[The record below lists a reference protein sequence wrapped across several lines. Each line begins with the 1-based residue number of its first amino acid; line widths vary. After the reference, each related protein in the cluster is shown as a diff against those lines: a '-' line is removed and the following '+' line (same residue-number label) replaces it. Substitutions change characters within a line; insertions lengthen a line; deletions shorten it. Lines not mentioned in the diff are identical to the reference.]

1 MEYLNYINP
10 GIESINPYEPGKSIE
25 EVMEKYNLKE
35 IIKLASNENSLG
47 PSPKVLKVI
56 NNFKDIHLYP
66 DGDGIKLKSKISEI
80 EGINS
85 DQIILGN
92 GSNEILE
99 IISQTFLSPNTESI
113 FSKHAFVV
121 YKLASKVRGS
131 KFHEVDACQWG
142 HDLNGFLEK
151 INDKTRLIFIANP
164 NNPTGTYLSH
174 ENTLEF
180 LNKVP
185 KKILVVIDLAYFE
198 YVTASDYIKTHE
210 ILDKFPNV
218 IFTKSFSKIHGLS
231 ALRIGYGFG
240 NETLIEIMNRVRQP
254 FNVNSVAQNAAIE
267 SLSDQEYLK
276 ESINQN
282 TKERLYLYK
291 SLESMSVDYIPSQ
304 GNFICID
311 TKSSGKEIFESLMK
325 KGVIVRPI
333 DLYEMP
339 THIRVT
345 IGNRTENNIFLEKFN
360 EVLYKG

>member
-1 MEYLNYINP
+1 MDYLKYINP
-10 GIESINPYEPGKSIE
+10 GIKSINTYEPGKSIE
-25 EVMEKYNLKE
+25 EVMEKYNLKN
-35 IIKLASNENSLG
+35 IVKLASNENSLG
-47 PSPKVLKVI
+47 PSPKALEVI
-56 NNFKDIHLYP
+56 NNFKDVHLYP
-66 DGDGIKLKSKISEI
+66 DGDGLKLKSKISEI
-80 EGINS
+80 ENINS

-99 IISQTFLSPNTESI
+99 IISQSFLSPVTESI
-113 FSKHAFVV
+113 FSKHAFIV

-131 KFHEVDACQWG
+131 KFHEVDACKWG
-142 HDLNGFLEK
+142 HDLNGFLKK

-174 ENTLEF
+174 KDILEF
-180 LNKVP
+180 LKKVP
-185 KKILVVIDLAYFE
+185 KKVLVVIDLAYFE
-198 YVTASDYIKTHE
+198 YVTAEDYIETNE
-210 ILDKFPNV
+210 ILHKFPNV

-240 NETLIEIMNRVRQP
+240 NKTLIEIMNRVRQP
-254 FNVNSVAQNAAIE
+254 FNVNTVAQKAAIE
-267 SLSDQEYLK
+267 SLSDQRYLK
-276 ESINQN
+276 NSINQN

-291 SLESMSVDYIPSQ
+291 SLEIIGMDYIPSQ

-311 TKSSGKEIFESLMK
+311 TKTSAKNIFESLLQ

-345 IGNRTENNIFLEKFN
+345 IGNRTENNIFLEKFK
-360 EVLYKG
+360 EVLS